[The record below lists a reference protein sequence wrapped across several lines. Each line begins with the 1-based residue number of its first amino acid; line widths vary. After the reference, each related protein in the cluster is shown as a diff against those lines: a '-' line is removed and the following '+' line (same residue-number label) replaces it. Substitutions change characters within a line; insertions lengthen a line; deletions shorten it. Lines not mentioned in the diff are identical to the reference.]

1 MNVSV
6 VWDIV
11 ARTKIEGHESVAR
24 VTLLSYAHARGV
36 ISHRTGAFIV

>member
-11 ARTKIEGHESVAR
+11 ARAKIEGHECVAR
-24 VTLLSYAHARGV
+24 EALLSNAHARGV